1 MTPQTPCPKAPPWQF
16 TRVCHQFGRL
26 GRRKNLMSAE
36 PVELST
42 HLAASGRIFS
52 PHFEVSF
59 EVSKQAHLLDP
70 NFFRFK
76 GLSEGVYRLRPPPP
90 NNGPKTTD

>member
-1 MTPQTPCPKAPPWQF
+1 
-16 TRVCHQFGRL
+16 
-26 GRRKNLMSAE
+26 MSAE

-52 PHFEVSF
+52 PHF

-90 NNGPKTTD
+90 NNGPKTTDQGQAFSRETTGLFHVRC

>member
-1 MTPQTPCPKAPPWQF
+1 
-16 TRVCHQFGRL
+16 
-26 GRRKNLMSAE
+26 MSAE

-59 EVSKQAHLLDP
+59 EVSKQAYLLDP